1 MVQDCPDSYENI
13 ERVHE
18 STAEDILEDC
28 WLFTG
33 SKTELMQDLVG
44 ESLNSAV
51 LDSVC
56 SSTVAG
62 EEWLKCCFDILRP
75 ESFAQVTRKK
85 RHTVFKFGG
94 GSQLKSMEKVRF
106 PCDIAG
112 QKCFITTD
120 VAKSDIP
127 LLLSKSAM
135 KEAKMKLDLEIDSA
149 MNFGKYI
156 KLQCT
161 SSGVIIISH

>member
-1 MVQDCPDSYENI
+1 MVQDCPNSYENI

-18 STAEDILEDC
+18 STAEDIEDC

-56 SSTVAG
+56 NSTVAG
-62 EEWLKCCFDILRP
+62 EEWLKCCFDTLRP
-75 ESFAQVTRKK
+75 ESLAQVTQKK
-85 RHTVFKFGG
+85 SYTVFKFRG
-94 GSQLKSMEKVRF
+94 GSQLKSMKKVQF
-106 PCDIAG
+106 PCKIAG

-120 VAKSDIP
+120 IVKSDI
-127 LLLSKSAM
+127 LSLLSKSAM
-135 KEAKMKLDLEIDSA
+135 KEAKMKLDLENDSA
-149 MNFGKYI
+149 MIFGKYI
-156 KLQCT
+156 ELQCT
-161 SSGVIIISH
+161 SSEHSRNT